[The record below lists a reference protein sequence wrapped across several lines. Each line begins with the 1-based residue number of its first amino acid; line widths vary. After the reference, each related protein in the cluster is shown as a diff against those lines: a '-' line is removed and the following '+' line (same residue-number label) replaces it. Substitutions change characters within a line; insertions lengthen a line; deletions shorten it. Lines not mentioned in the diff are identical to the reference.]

1 MTTHWDRD
9 TLKRVADAIGDVHL
23 YDKHHTGEFV
33 AMRLRDS
40 LADSPGYDR
49 AAVDDKLMELA
60 RAALDAAEAGK
71 I

>member
-1 MTTHWDRD
+1 MTARWDRD

-40 LADSPGYDR
+40 LADTPGYDR
-49 AAVDDKLMELA
+49 AAVEDKLMELA

-71 I
+71 V